1 MPKQCQ
7 LRKYL
12 KIITGNQRLFLE
24 KRIFT
29 GSRINSSAVM
39 YIPFSC
45 PKGLSDSSSFKGV
58 HSFKE
63 NHFVY

>member
-1 MPKQCQ
+1 MQRQ

-29 GSRINSSAVM
+29 GNRINSSAVM

-45 PKGLSDSSSFKGV
+45 PKGLSDSLSFKGV